1 MEVTTLSGA
10 GTNRSGRRPQAQ
22 ETAGALRNPREEIR
36 GSQIGIRE
44 EEEREA

>member
-1 MEVTTLSGA
+1 LNPKNGTGA
-10 GTNRSGRRPQAQ
+10 GTERRPQAQ
-22 ETAGALRNPREEIR
+22 ETAQALRNPREEIS